1 MLGIGLGVD
10 WANKKDLG
18 VVASLIATFQA
29 RVAAD
34 GGVFEAQSCLDAL
47 LTNLNNI

>member
-1 MLGIGLGVD
+1 MLTLLLCGQGQNGLSIS
-10 WANKKDLG
+10 A
-18 VVASLIATFQA
+18 LISSFQT

-34 GGVFEAQSCLDAL
+34 GGVFEAQSCLTTF

>member
-10 WANKKDLG
+10 WANKKDLNIVIG
-18 VVASLIATFQA
+18 LIATFQA